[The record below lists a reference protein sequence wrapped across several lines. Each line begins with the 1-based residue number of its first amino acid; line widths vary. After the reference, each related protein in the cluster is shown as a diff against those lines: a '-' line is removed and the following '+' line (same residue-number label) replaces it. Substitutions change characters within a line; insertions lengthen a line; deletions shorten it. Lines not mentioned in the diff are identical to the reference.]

1 MEPLGPQIN
10 DLNNNQKVDCVGG
23 VQLDPVFSQLPRRF
37 QDAMIM
43 ARESNAAI
51 VITRNGPP
59 YLIEYVNNAWETL
72 CGYNSDEVV
81 GCTLSCIQGYNT
93 RSTTLSK
100 INRHLDA
107 KVDCSARLT
116 NYKKNG
122 ESFENLIRIVALKN
136 DLGFTTHFL
145 GVLEECL

>member
-1 MEPLGPQIN
+1 MHY
-10 DLNNNQKVDCVGG
+10 NQKVDCVGG
-23 VQLDPVFSQLPRRF
+23 VQLDPYFSQLPRRLE
-37 QDAMIM
+37 DAMAM
-43 ARESNAAI
+43 AAESNSAI

-59 YLIEYVNNAWETL
+59 YLIDYVNSAWEAL
-72 CGYNSDEVV
+72 CGYTNEEVV
-81 GCTLSCIQGYNT
+81 GCTLSCIQGNNT

-100 INRHLDA
+100 ISRHLDA

-136 DLGFTTHFL
+136 DMGFTTHFL
-145 GVLEECL
+145 GVLEECI